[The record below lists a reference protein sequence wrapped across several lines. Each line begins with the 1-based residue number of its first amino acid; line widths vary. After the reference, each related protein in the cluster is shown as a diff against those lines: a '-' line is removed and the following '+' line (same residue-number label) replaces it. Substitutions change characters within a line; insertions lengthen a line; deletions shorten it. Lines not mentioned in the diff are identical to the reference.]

1 MPGWAGDRLG
11 CFNVAIAFTLLSSIF
26 VLTVWT
32 AASDNGARIAFSA
45 LYGFSSGTLVSM
57 IPTLIAQICPDI
69 TKLGIYMGAV
79 YLVMS
84 PSIIISQPIGGTL
97 SSIGKENM
105 TWMKVFCA
113 LIMGA
118 GGFMFIVARSAY
130 IKEVQNRNKVELAE
144 TTELKTL
151 RGLRKV

>member
-1 MPGWAGDRLG
+1 
-11 CFNVAIAFTLLSSIF
+11 
-26 VLTVWT
+26 
-32 AASDNGARIAFSA
+32 
-45 LYGFSSGTLVSM
+45 M